1 MDERPEID
9 HCQFSRAKRCGTV
22 TFARREK
29 WDRGEGFRLLAP
41 GTGLPQLAATETLTI
56 GRSPER
62 AHVLVST
69 VA

>member
-9 HCQFSRAKRCGTV
+9 HRQFSRAERCGTV
-22 TFARREK
+22 AFARREK

-62 AHVLVST
+62 AYVLVST

>member
-9 HCQFSRAKRCGTV
+9 HGQFSRAKRCGTV
-22 TFARREK
+22 TFACRER
-29 WDRGEGFRLLAP
+29 WIEERDFCLLAP
-41 GTGLPQLAATETLTI
+41 GPGLPQLAATETLTI